1 MREVYV
7 PPGGPPQNPIDR
19 AILPAVGEDGVRKL
33 LHLHYANLEQSSIR
47 GMFPEDMELS
57 ADKSADFFIQAMGG
71 PPLYVQKY
79 GPPRMRA
86 RHMPFPINEKARQI
100 WLDCMWKAMDD
111 LPFPAEH
118 RPAFEEFLTGFSA
131 WMVNTR

>member
-1 MREVYV
+1 MREVYT

-19 AILPAVGEDGVRKL
+19 NILPAVGADEIRRL
-33 LHLHYANLEQSSIR
+33 LHRHYANLAASPIR
-47 GMFPEDMELS
+47 GMFPEDLDLS

-86 RHMPFPINEKARQI
+86 RHMPFPINETARQI
-100 WLDCMWKAMDD
+100 WLGCFRQALDD
-111 LPFPAEH
+111 LPFPVEH
-118 RPAFEEFLTGFSA
+118 RAAFEEFLDSFSA
-131 WMVNTR
+131 WMVNSR